1 MQFNLS
7 EITFILY
14 EKNSRKKIISFL
26 RTCFSIFWS
35 AISMWRWLL
44 WFQFA
49 PKKNL
54 WSKKPYLSKSRWP
67 LGNQNLFIFNQD
79 DKALGSSS
87 SAQLAQT
94 GFHFLMR
101 FLMSAAGWWRTPESS
116 WPELTG
122 TEPFLNQLGWFGR
135 RGRYPC
141 KNLNH
146 AGQHWAFSFGYL
158 RQAHR
163 YQIYQF
169 KLIIW
174 RRKKKKLLI

>member
-1 MQFNLS
+1 MFFN
-7 EITFILY
+7 IL
-14 EKNSRKKIISFL
+14 KCHLNVAMIIVVPI
-26 RTCFSIFWS
+26 R
-35 AISMWRWLL
+35 A
-44 WFQFA
+44 
-49 PKKNL
+49 KKNL

-79 DKALGSSS
+79 DNALGSSS

-174 RRKKKKLLI
+174 RRKKKELLI